1 MIIIYNKTRQDE
13 VRMKEKKI
21 VSRFFIVLSLF
32 LILLSIPHSNFAQD
46 TVVKGVVVDPE
57 GNPVKDAKITFFNAD
72 RGLKFTVKSDEEGKF
87 IKAGIIPTVYK
98 VTVEKD
104 GYFTIES
111 MARIRFGYTEE
122 MEVKFRKIPPKVED
136 DKNLDNGIEEFSKGN
151 FDKAI
156 ELFEK
161 VVEKFPTS
169 IEGYYNLGLSYLRK
183 GELDQALTSFEK
195 AKELNP
201 EAYTVYLALGEGYF
215 NKGNTEKAV
224 EAYAKA
230 TELEPENPRA
240 YYNLGMTQYKRNN
253 TDEALAAFEKCMEL
267 NPQNSTPYYQAGL
280 TAIKAADYDR
290 AIGYF
295 EKFLEI
301 EPDAKESAQ
310 VKAIVEELK
319 KAKKKE

>member
-1 MIIIYNKTRQDE
+1 MR
-13 VRMKEKKI
+13 KKG
-21 VSRFFIVLSLF
+21 FILRIFAATSVF
-32 LILLSIPHSNFAQD
+32 LILLSIPHISFAQD
-46 TVVKGVVVDPE
+46 TVVKGVIINPE
-57 GNPVKDAKITFFNAD
+57 GDPVQDAKITFFNTD
-72 RGLKFTVKSDEEGKF
+72 RGLKFIVKSDKKGKF

-111 MARIRFGYTEE
+111 VARIRFGFTEE
-122 MEVKFRKIPPKVED
+122 LEIKFRKIPPKVED
-136 DKNLDNGIEEFSKGN
+136 DKNLDKGIEQFSKGN
-151 FDKAI
+151 YDDAI
-156 ELFEK
+156 ESFEK
-161 VVEKFPTS
+161 VVTKFPAR

-183 GELDQALTSFEK
+183 GDLDQAIASFEK

-215 NKGNTEKAV
+215 NKGESEKAV

-240 YYNLGMTQYKRNN
+240 YYNLGMTQYKLNK
-253 TDEALAAFEKCMEL
+253 TDEALAAFEKCIEL
-267 NPQNSTPYYQAGL
+267 TPDNSTTYYQAGL
-280 TAIKAADYDR
+280 AAIKAADYER

-310 VKAIVEELK
+310 VKAIMDELK
-319 KAKKKE
+319 KAIKKE

>member
-1 MIIIYNKTRQDE
+1 
-13 VRMKEKKI
+13 MKRKE
-21 VSRFFIVLSLF
+21 FILRVFAATSFF
-32 LILLSIPHSNFAQD
+32 LILLSVPHISFAQD

-72 RGLKFTVKSDEEGKF
+72 RGLKFTVESDEEGNF

-122 MEVKFRKIPPKVED
+122 MEIKFRKIPPKVED
-136 DKNLDNGIEEFSKGN
+136 DKNLDKGIEEFSKGN
-151 FDKAI
+151 FDGAI

-161 VVEKFPTS
+161 VVKKFPTS

-183 GELDQALTSFEK
+183 GNLDQAIASFEK

-215 NKGNTEKAV
+215 NKGESEKAV

-240 YYNLGMTQYKRNN
+240 YYNLGMTQYKLNK
-253 TDEALAAFEKCMEL
+253 TDDALVAFEKCIEL
-267 NPQNSTPYYQAGL
+267 APDNSTTYYQAGL
-280 TAIKAADYDR
+280 AAIKAADYER

-295 EKFLEI
+295 EKFLEV
-301 EPDAKESAQ
+301 EPDAREAAQ
-310 VKAIVEELK
+310 VKAIMDELK
-319 KAKKKE
+319 KTIKKE

>member
-1 MIIIYNKTRQDE
+1 MR
-13 VRMKEKKI
+13 RKE
-21 VSRFFIVLSLF
+21 FILRVFSALSVLV
-32 LILLSIPHSNFAQD
+32 ILLSVPLIGLAQD
-46 TVVKGVVVDPE
+46 TVVKGIVHDPE
-57 GNPVKDAKITFFNAD
+57 GNPVADAKITFFNAD
-72 RGLKFTVKSDEEGKF
+72 RGLKFTVKSDDEGKF

-122 MEVKFRKIPPKVED
+122 MEIKFTKIPPKVED
-136 DKNLDNGIEEFSKGN
+136 DKNLDKGIEQYSQEKY
-151 FDKAI
+151 DEAI
-156 ELFEK
+156 ESFEK
-161 VVEKFPTS
+161 VVKKFPTS

-183 GELDQALTSFEK
+183 GELDQAIASFEK
-195 AKELNP
+195 AKDLNP

-215 NKGNTEKAV
+215 NKGDNEKAV

-240 YYNLGMTQYKRNN
+240 YYNLGMTQYKLNN
-253 TDEALAAFEKCMEL
+253 TEAAIVAFEKCIEL
-267 NPQNSTPYYQAGL
+267 SPENSTPYYQAGL
-280 TAIKAADYDR
+280 TAIKAADYEG

-301 EPDAKESAQ
+301 EPEAKEAAQ
-310 VKAIVEELK
+310 VKAIVDELK
-319 KAKKKE
+319 KAIKKE